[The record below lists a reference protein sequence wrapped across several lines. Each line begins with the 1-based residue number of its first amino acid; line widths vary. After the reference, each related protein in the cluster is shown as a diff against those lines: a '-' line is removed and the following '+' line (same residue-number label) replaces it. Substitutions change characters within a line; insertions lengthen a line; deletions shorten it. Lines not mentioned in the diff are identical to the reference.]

1 MKLKDWADKQGISY
15 LTAWRWFKAG
25 DPRLADAYQSDSGTI
40 IVPDEYDASSEQQ
53 MLGNTSNDV
62 MSAVLKKTVE
72 LSKTN
77 GTIEDFAAWVLS
89 NYSLKPHTHYEGPKY
104 TRNKPKSEEVQKHFQ
119 KFMKPKGEKPKPNMF
134 VAEPEALDDLVARS
148 DDMTTQELVEEIHQF
163 GTEVGAPVNPTDTPE
178 VKDLM
183 KDLSLAMATSAVS
196 LPNNVTTYDDVAT
209 KYGYDD
215 VTEGVVTRSVDL
227 TPQQLNYTGSSVS
240 TLSSVAFNAAAGEV
254 LPSVAS
260 ASLVPPQVTTGFI
273 KYGDAVPA
281 AAPAVYV
288 SNSFGPTQKEL
299 EGAIKVSGLADSRP
313 KRGRKPSKNL
323 GNK

>member
-40 IVPDEYDASSEQQ
+40 IVPDENDASSEHH

-62 MSAVLKKTVE
+62 MSTILKKTVE
-72 LSKTN
+72 LSKNN

-89 NYSLKPHTHYEGPKY
+89 NFSLKPHVLYEGPKY

-119 KFMKPKGEKPKPNMF
+119 KFMKPKGEKPKMNMF
-134 VAEPEALDDLVARS
+134 VAEPDAFDDLVAKS
-148 DDMTTQELVEEIHQF
+148 NDLAAQELVEEINQF
-163 GTEVGAPVNPTDTPE
+163 GTEVGTAVPSDTAE

-183 KDLSLAMATSAVS
+183 KDLSLAISTSTV
-196 LPNNVTTYDDVAT
+196 LPNSVTTYDDVAA
-209 KYGYDD
+209 KYGYD

-227 TPQQLNYTGSSVS
+227 TPQQLNYTSSNSCTFSNVS
-240 TLSSVAFNAAAGEV
+240 FNSSAGEV
-254 LPSVAS
+254 LPSTS
-260 ASLVPPQVTTGFI
+260 ASLIPPQVTTGFI

-288 SNSFGPTQKEL
+288 SNAFQPTQKEL
-299 EGAIKVSGLADSRP
+299 ENAVRISGLADSRP

-323 GNK
+323 GKK

>member
-40 IVPDEYDASSEQQ
+40 IVPDESDASSEHQ

-72 LSKTN
+72 LSKNN

-89 NYSLKPHTHYEGPKY
+89 NYSLKPHMQYEGPKY
-104 TRNKPKSEEVQKHFQ
+104 SRNKPKSEEVQKHFQ

-148 DDMTTQELVEEIHQF
+148 DDLTTQELVEEINQF

-196 LPNNVTTYDDVAT
+196 LSNSVTTYDDVAA
-209 KYGYDD
+209 KYGYEN
-215 VTEGVVTRSVDL
+215 VTEGVVARSVDL
-227 TPQQLNYTGSSVS
+227 TPQQLNYTGSSAPIFSNVALNAS
-240 TLSSVAFNAAAGEV
+240 VGSSILAATA
-254 LPSVAS
+254 SS
-260 ASLVPPQVTTGFI
+260 ASLVSPT
-273 KYGDAVPA
+273 PA
-281 AAPAVYV
+281 AASAVYV
-288 SNSFGPTQKEL
+288 SNSFQPTQKEL
-299 EGAIKVSGLADSRP
+299 ESAVKISGLADSRP

>member
-1 MKLKDWADKQGISY
+1 
-15 LTAWRWFKAG
+15 
-25 DPRLADAYQSDSGTI
+25 
-40 IVPDEYDASSEQQ
+40 
-53 MLGNTSNDV
+53 
-62 MSAVLKKTVE
+62 
-72 LSKTN
+72 
-77 GTIEDFAAWVLS
+77 LS
-89 NYSLKPHTHYEGPKY
+89 NYSLKPHTQCEGPKY

-148 DDMTTQELVEEIHQF
+148 DDLTTQELVEEIHQF

-183 KDLSLAMATSAVS
+183 KDLSLAIATSPTFDLGQSSVM
-196 LPNNVTTYDDVAT
+196 T
-209 KYGYDD
+209 YDD

-240 TLSSVAFNAAAGEV
+240 TLSSVAFNSAAGEI
-254 LPSVAS
+254 LPVAS
-260 ASLVPPQVTTGFI
+260 AASLVPPQVTTGFI